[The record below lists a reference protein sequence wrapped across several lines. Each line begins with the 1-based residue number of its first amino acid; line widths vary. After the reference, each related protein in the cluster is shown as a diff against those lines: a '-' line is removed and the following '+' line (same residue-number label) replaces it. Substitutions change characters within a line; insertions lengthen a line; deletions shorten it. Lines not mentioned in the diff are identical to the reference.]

1 MNISTDPLAKIEA
14 DTETFRDHIGTITA
28 QGKRAWV
35 YAKKPKGRFYKWRS
49 LVGYLLLT
57 LMFVGPFI
65 RIHGQPILLLNVL
78 ENKYIIFGFV
88 FWPQDFYLAVLG
100 ILSLVLTITLFTSV
114 FGRIWCGWTCPQTV
128 FLEMLFRKIEYAIE
142 GDFQQQ
148 KALAASPWNANKI
161 LRKGTKFAVFYAL
174 SFAIANTFLAYIIG
188 SDGLW
193 QIIREPVS
201 QHIVGFLSINAFTIV
216 FFLVFARFRE
226 QVCQFACPYGRLQS
240 ALVDND
246 TISVTYDFV
255 RGENR
260 GTLGTRKKAAKAE
273 AEKNANLGT
282 SSSSVRTQMDIVS
295 SANLGASGSFVSA
308 PTDIVSG
315 GNLGTSSS
323 FGDCIDCG
331 ACVVVCPAAIDI
343 RNGIQLECIQCTA
356 CIDACDKMMDAV
368 GKPRGLIRYTSYNN
382 VLASKD
388 KTSKTKRKFPIK
400 MRIVGYMALWF
411 LLVSVFSYLILTR
424 ENIETVLLR
433 QPGMLAHKMPD
444 GSVANLY
451 NLKFFNKTFDA
462 QNAELKLANGVGEI
476 RLIDPLGKIEAQK
489 VVEVRLFI
497 ILKKEDIK
505 SESIPLALEV
515 WSNGQK
521 VNTRSTTFIATGT
534 F

>member
-1 MNISTDPLAKIEA
+1 MSLSTDPLAKIEA
-14 DTETFRDHIGTITA
+14 DSEAFRDHIGTITA

-35 YAKKPKGRFYKWRS
+35 YAKKPKGRFYRWRS
-49 LVGYLLLT
+49 LVGYLLLF
-57 LMFVGPFI
+57 LMFAGPYV
-65 RIHGQPILLLNVL
+65 RLHGQPLLLLNVL

-161 LRKGTKFAVFYAL
+161 LRKGIKIAVFYAL

-188 SDGLW
+188 SEALW
-193 QIIREPVS
+193 QIIREPIS
-201 QHIVGFLSINAFTIV
+201 QHVVGFLTINAFSIV

-260 GTLGTRKKAAKAE
+260 GTLGTRKKAAKAM
-273 AEKNANLGT
+273 
-282 SSSSVRTQMDIVS
+282 Q
-295 SANLGASGSFVSA
+295 
-308 PTDIVSG
+308 TDIVSG
-315 GNLGTSSS
+315 ANLGASSS

-388 KTSKTKRKFPIK
+388 KTHKPQRRFPIK
-400 MRIVGYMALWF
+400 LRIVGYMALWF
-411 LLVSVFSYLILTR
+411 LLVSVFSYLILAR

-433 QPGMLAHKMPD
+433 QPGMLAHEMPD
-444 GSVANLY
+444 GAVGNLY
-451 NLKFFNKTFDA
+451 TLKFFNKTFDD
-462 QNAELKLANGVGEI
+462 QNVELKLANGEGEI
-476 RLIDPLGKIEAQK
+476 RLIDPLDKIEAQK

-497 ILKKEDIK
+497 ALKKENIK
-505 SESIPLALEV
+505 GGSMPLSIEV
-515 WSNGQK
+515 WSNGKK
-521 VNTRSTTFIATGT
+521 VNTRSTTFISTGGI
-534 F
+534 